1 MAKLQEKQQTLESQ
15 EPIHSEVEV
24 VKKQLE
30 ENKVNYFLMKANNKI
45 SPVYQSTVPLCVCVC
60 VFIVKFKGNVSLI
73 VTMVFFYSF
82 MFCQLVCDSKALPQI
97 DANLILQDIDN

>member
-30 ENKVNYFLMKANNKI
+30 ENKVNYFLKKASNKI
-45 SPVYQSTVPLCVCVC
+45 SLLYTIVYQSTVPSC
-60 VFIVKFKGNVSLI
+60 VFF
-73 VTMVFFYSF
+73 
-82 MFCQLVCDSKALPQI
+82 
-97 DANLILQDIDN
+97 

>member
-30 ENKVNYFLMKANNKI
+30 ENKVNYFLKKTSNKI
-45 SPVYQSTVPLCVCVC
+45 SLLHY
-60 VFIVKFKGNVSLI
+60 SL
-73 VTMVFFYSF
+73 S
-82 MFCQLVCDSKALPQI
+82 I
-97 DANLILQDIDN
+97 DIIRRTFSV

>member
-30 ENKVNYFLMKANNKI
+30 KNKVN
-45 SPVYQSTVPLCVCVC
+45 
-60 VFIVKFKGNVSLI
+60 
-73 VTMVFFYSF
+73 
-82 MFCQLVCDSKALPQI
+82 
-97 DANLILQDIDN
+97 ILFDES

>member
-30 ENKVNYFLMKANNKI
+30 ENKVNYFLKETSNKI
-45 SPVYQSTVPLCVCVC
+45 SLCYNLSVY
-60 VFIVKFKGNVSLI
+60 
-73 VTMVFFYSF
+73 
-82 MFCQLVCDSKALPQI
+82 
-97 DANLILQDIDN
+97 